1 MLIRFKLGKDKYE
14 IDEDDL
20 TIGES
25 AFLKREYDLTKF
37 EDIGHDDPEI
47 LLGLLAVALKR
58 KDPELSG
65 GDARTQAEGIKS
77 APIFEDITKQYQK
90 IIEDAEARAAEDP
103 PSPAV
108 NASTAGATGG
118 KPATT
123 RKTRGAR
130 S

>member
-20 TIGES
+20 TLGE
-25 AFLKREYDLTKF
+25 AFFLKREYDLNDF
-37 EDIGHDDPEI
+37 SNLSHDDPEV

-58 KDPELSG
+58 KDPELT
-65 GDARTQAEGIKS
+65 DAEARTRAEGIKS
-77 APIFEDITKQYQK
+77 APIFEDLTKQYQK
-90 IIEDAEARAAEDP
+90 IIADAEARAAEDP

-118 KPATT
+118 KSATP
-123 RKTRGAR
+123 RNTRGAR